1 MKLFKLTVLRI
12 FAEVY
17 CIGGD
22 EPEWSC

>member
-1 MKLFKLTVLRI
+1 MNFRG
-12 FAEVY
+12 VY